1 MIKKYIYNAII
12 DLPANIFMLL
22 LVVVNFIAYISQPG
36 LSPFD
41 EITGGHHLGGVAIF
55 FLRLVL
61 PFYLLIVIVGICALL
76 ISLYNILTGKKVQIV
91 TQIITYCTLFSLLL
105 VTYGTFFKS
114 NMEVFKNKINW
125 EKNIVLKSYG
135 GEIICDRYIW
145 RNDTI
150 MYRNNEDYNIVDT
163 MIIDTENESCYW
175 THSPELKYD
184 IIFDHR
190 YRFDESPKNM
200 TFAPKDYMKK
210 FEYIINSVNNKPLD
224 QYYCDESVYRK
235 KFEDDSTL
243 CFMVESGSEIG
254 YVMFLKKNSV
264 AIFSDSTSS
273 IKTKSGFC
281 YTYEIEGCLEKEKG
295 LPLVEMVERCDGYQ
309 HTDYYDFEKKDILI
323 SVQTSERLAEGK
335 YEEVKLYRSH
345 EDVCMKEGYPIIKYV
360 RIIESDTLDVGRCEY
375 VRITT
380 DTVEVGRY
388 EMENG
393 EYVKKTE
400 GVEYIKR

>member
-1 MIKKYIYNAII
+1 
-12 DLPANIFMLL
+12 MLL

-55 FLRLVL
+55 FLRLAL

-76 ISLYNILTGKKVQIV
+76 RSLYNILTGKKVQIV
-91 TQIITYCTLFSLLL
+91 TLIITYCTLFSLLL

-114 NMEVFKNKINW
+114 DMEVFKTKMNW

-235 KFEDDSTL
+235 KIEDDSTL

-254 YVMFLKKNSV
+254 YVMFQKKNSV

-273 IKTKSGFC
+273 IKTESGFC
-281 YTYEIEGCLEKEKG
+281 YTYKIEGCLEKEKG

-309 HTDYYDFEKKDILI
+309 HTDFYDFEKKDILI

-345 EDVCMKEGYPIIKYV
+345 EDVCMKEGYPIIEYV

-375 VRITT
+375 VRIT

>member
-1 MIKKYIYNAII
+1 M
-12 DLPANIFMLL
+12 
-22 LVVVNFIAYISQPG
+22 
-36 LSPFD
+36 
-41 EITGGHHLGGVAIF
+41 
-55 FLRLVL
+55 
-61 PFYLLIVIVGICALL
+61 
-76 ISLYNILTGKKVQIV
+76 
-91 TQIITYCTLFSLLL
+91 
-105 VTYGTFFKS
+105 TYGTFFKS
-114 NMEVFKNKINW
+114 DMEVFKTKINW

-150 MYRNNEDYNIVDT
+150 MYRNNNNEDIVDT

-200 TFAPKDYMKK
+200 TFAPYYDYMKK

-273 IKTKSGFC
+273 IKTESGFC
-281 YTYEIEGCLEKEKG
+281 YTYKIDDWLEKEKG
-295 LPLVEMVERCDGYQ
+295 LPLVKMVERCDGYQ
-309 HTDYYDFEKKDILI
+309 HTDFYDFEKKDILI
-323 SVQTSERLAEGK
+323 SVQTSERLAEDK
-335 YEEVKLYRSH
+335 YEKVKLYRSY
-345 EDVCMKEGYPIIKYV
+345 EDICMKEGYPIIKYV
-360 RIIESDTLDVGRCEY
+360 RMIESDTVEVGRCEY
-375 VRITT
+375 VRIT

>member
-1 MIKKYIYNAII
+1 
-12 DLPANIFMLL
+12 
-22 LVVVNFIAYISQPG
+22 
-36 LSPFD
+36 
-41 EITGGHHLGGVAIF
+41 
-55 FLRLVL
+55 
-61 PFYLLIVIVGICALL
+61 
-76 ISLYNILTGKKVQIV
+76 
-91 TQIITYCTLFSLLL
+91 
-105 VTYGTFFKS
+105 
-114 NMEVFKNKINW
+114 MEVFKTKINW

-163 MIIDTENESCYW
+163 LIIDTENESCYW

-200 TFAPKDYMKK
+200 TFGPKDYMKK

-235 KFEDDSTL
+235 KIEDDSNL

-254 YVMFLKKNSV
+254 YVMFQKKNSV

-309 HTDYYDFEKKDILI
+309 HTDYYDLEKKDILI
-323 SVQTSERLAEGK
+323 SVQTSERLAEDK
-335 YEEVKLYRSH
+335 YEKVKLYRSY
-345 EDVCMKEGYPIIKYV
+345 EDVCMKEGYPIIEYV

-375 VRITT
+375 VRITE
-380 DTVEVGRY
+380 DTLEVGRY

-393 EYVKKTE
+393 VYVKKTE

>member
-12 DLPANIFMLL
+12 GLPANIFMLL

-55 FLRLVL
+55 FLRLAL

-76 ISLYNILTGKKVQIV
+76 RSLYNILTGKKVQIV
-91 TQIITYCTLFSLLL
+91 TLIITYCTLFSLLL

-114 NMEVFKNKINW
+114 DMEVFKTKINW

-163 MIIDTENESCYW
+163 LIIDTENESCYW

-200 TFAPKDYMKK
+200 TLGPDDYMKK

-224 QYYCDESVYRK
+224 QYYCDGSVYRK
-235 KFEDDSTL
+235 KFEDDSNL

-254 YVMFLKKNSV
+254 YVMFQKKNSV

-295 LPLVEMVERCDGYQ
+295 LPLVKMVERCDGYQ
-309 HTDYYDFEKKDILI
+309 YTDFYDFEKKDILI

-345 EDVCMKEGYPIIKYV
+345 EDVCMKEGYPIIEYV

-375 VRITT
+375 VRIIT
-380 DTVEVGRY
+380 DTLEVGRY